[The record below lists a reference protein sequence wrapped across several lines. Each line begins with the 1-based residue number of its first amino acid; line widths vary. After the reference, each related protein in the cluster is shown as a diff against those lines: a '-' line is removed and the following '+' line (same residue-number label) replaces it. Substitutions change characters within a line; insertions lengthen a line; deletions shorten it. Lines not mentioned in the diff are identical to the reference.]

1 VAEQDLRE
9 GETLSIGALRFRV
22 LHTPGHTEGS
32 VCLYEA
38 NRSLLLAG
46 DVLFRGSCGRI
57 DLPGGDEQQMVSS
70 LKRLLGEVPSNTR
83 ILPGHGPETTMA
95 TEVPW
100 MVRIARSG
108 FLAISD

>member
-1 VAEQDLRE
+1 
-9 GETLSIGALRFRV
+9 
-22 LHTPGHTEGS
+22 
-32 VCLYEA
+32 
-38 NRSLLLAG
+38 
-46 DVLFRGSCGRI
+46 
-57 DLPGGDEQQMVSS
+57 MVSS